1 MNIGIV
7 TTWFERGAAYVSKSF
22 RDTLLLNDE
31 NDVFVFA
38 RGGEQYA
45 IGDKNWD
52 SENVFWSKIRR
63 IPSVGVVIDK
73 KEFITWIKVNKIELV
88 IFNEQH
94 WFIPLLWCKE
104 LNVKTIAYIDYY
116 TATTIPLF
124 DIYDAVICNT
134 KRHFTAFRN
143 HKAAY
148 YLPWGTQLDV
158 YKPNITGLVNSN
170 VVTFFHSCGRDKI
183 RKGVDLILKAF
194 DSIQADF
201 KLVIHTQVDFKDVEH
216 LKLIKSLQE
225 KNKLEIICNTVP
237 APGLFFLGDIYVYP
251 SRLEGIGLTI
261 AEALASGLGLVV
273 TDMQPMNEFSNDKN
287 SLLVNILYQYSRSDA
302 YYWPMCEI
310 HLDDLKHKL
319 ESLCH
324 DKQKVVEMKK
334 EARIYSEQF
343 LDSKKNLLLLNEIVK
358 KTQFFNQDKLL
369 NSKIL
374 YFESQGLKKYY
385 KLYLRFYFIYDN
397 LRKIKQKLRKWSK

>member
-7 TTWFERGAAYVSKSF
+7 TTWFERGASYVSKSF
-22 RDTLLLNDE
+22 RDALILNNE
-31 NDVFVFA
+31 NDVFIFV

-52 SENVFWSKIRR
+52 YENVFWSKRR
-63 IPSVGVVIDK
+63 NIPSVGMVIDK
-73 KEFITWIKVNKIELV
+73 DDFNNWIKENKIELV

-116 TATTIPLF
+116 TAETIPLF

-143 HKAAY
+143 HKEVF

-158 YKPNITGLVNSN
+158 FKPTNSDLVNSE
-170 VVTFFHSCGRDKI
+170 VVTFFHSCGRDKN
-183 RKGVDLILKAF
+183 RKGADLILKVF
-194 DSIQADF
+194 DRINADF
-201 KLVIHTQVDFKDVEH
+201 KLIIHTQVEFKEFEH

-225 KNKLEIICNTVP
+225 KNKLEIICNTVT

-251 SRLEGIGLTI
+251 SRLEGVGLTI
-261 AEALASGLGLVV
+261 AEALASGLGLVT
-273 TDMQPMNEFSNDKN
+273 TDMAPMNEFSNEKN
-287 SLLVNILYQYSRSDA
+287 SLLVNVLYQYSRADA

-310 HLDDLKHKL
+310 DLDDLQNKL

-324 DKQKVVEMKK
+324 NKQKVVEMKMQ
-334 EARIYSEQF
+334 ARIYSEQF
-343 LDSKKNLLLLNEIVK
+343 LDVKKNLTALNDIVGK
-358 KTQFFNQDKLL
+358 VQFTVLEEKLK
-369 NSKIL
+369 NKIL
-374 YFESQGLKKYY
+374 SYEKKGLKKYS
-385 KLYLRFYFIYDN
+385 RFYLQFYCIYN
-397 LRKIKQKLRKWSK
+397 FLRRIKRKLEK